1 MRSLRIYSLLNNLA
15 SGLTSPFIGFLV
27 ASSGIPVYLLSIV
40 SSASTSLP
48 GIAQIA
54 VLRIRSNPR
63 SMVFLGT
70 LVMSLLWILS
80 GFVSY
85 GSTLFVGIYLVIQVI
100 SGIASLGWLLIL
112 ESISRGR
119 RGFELARYSFYASAG
134 SLLATLITG
143 YIVGRNLSNM
153 GYFFIASGILL
164 IVSSLAI
171 LGYRES
177 DSSMGV
183 ARAREVGLQRAGRSS
198 EDLLPKFYVI
208 NSAYMV
214 VMSFAWPLFPLA
226 QVYKFR
232 MSAAEVGIL
241 TVIAGV
247 SSLFIQRPLGV
258 LVDINRKAVMVLGR
272 VLLAVFPLGYA
283 FSPNIYYLYAIQIIA
298 GFTNS
303 AGIAYTSYVM
313 DHSIDKRRALSMF
326 NFLNGIATIIGSIMG
341 GFLYLIISSSEDPV
355 ASIDIL
361 MTSIGIIRILM
372 SLPYIFL
379 RDPR

>member
-1 MRSLRIYSLLNNLA
+1 
-15 SGLTSPFIGFLV
+15 
-27 ASSGIPVYLLSIV
+27 
-40 SSASTSLP
+40 
-48 GIAQIA
+48 
-54 VLRIRSNPR
+54 
-63 SMVFLGT
+63 MVFLGT
-70 LVMSLLWILS
+70 LAIGLLWILS

-85 GSTLFVGIYLVIQVI
+85 ASTLFVSLYIVIQII

-112 ESISRGR
+112 ENISRGR
-119 RGFELARYSFYASAG
+119 RGFELARYSFYGSAG
-134 SLLATLITG
+134 SLIATLITG
-143 YIVGRNLSNM
+143 YVVGRNLSNM

-164 IVSSLAI
+164 IVSSLAF

-177 DSSMGV
+177 DSSIDR
-183 ARAREVGLQRAGRSS
+183 ARARGGGFQKASGSS
-198 EDLLPKFYVI
+198 DLLPRFYII

-214 VMSFAWPLFPLA
+214 VMSLAWPLFPLA
-226 QVYKFR
+226 QVYKYR

-247 SSLFIQRPLGV
+247 SSLAIQRPLGV
-258 LVDINRKAVMVLGR
+258 LVDINRKAVMFLGR
-272 VLLAVFPLGYA
+272 FLLASFPLGYA

-326 NFLNGIATIIGSIMG
+326 NFLNGIATIIGSIIG
-341 GFLYLIISSSEDPV
+341 GLLYVIISSSEDPV
-355 ASIDIL
+355 AAIDIL
-361 MTSIGIIRILM
+361 MTSIGIIRILI
-372 SLPYIFL
+372 SIPYIFL

>member
-54 VLRIRSNPR
+54 ILRIRSNPR

-70 LVMSLLWILS
+70 LAIGLLWILS

-85 GSTLFVGIYLVIQVI
+85 ASTLFVGLYLVIQVI

-112 ESISRGR
+112 ENISRGR

-153 GYFFIASGILL
+153 GYFFIATGILL
-164 IVSSLAI
+164 IVSSLAV

-177 DSSMGV
+177 DSSIGG
-183 ARAREVGLQRAGRSS
+183 ARPKEESFHRTSKSA
-198 EDLLPKFYVI
+198 DLLSRFCII

-241 TVIAGV
+241 TVIAGM
-247 SSLFIQRPLGV
+247 SSLAIQRPLGI

-272 VLLAVFPLGYA
+272 VLLASFPLGYA
-283 FSPNIYYLYAIQIIA
+283 FSPNIYYVYAIQIIS

-341 GFLYLIISSSEDPV
+341 GLLYVVISSAEDPV
-355 ASIDIL
+355 AAIDIL

-372 SLPYIFL
+372 AIPYIFL

>member
-1 MRSLRIYSLLNNLA
+1 LRSLRIYSLLNNLA

-54 VLRIRSNPR
+54 ILRIRSNPR

-70 LVMSLLWILS
+70 LAIGLLWILS

-85 GSTLFVGIYLVIQVI
+85 ASTLFVGLYLVIQVI

-112 ESISRGR
+112 ENISRGR

-153 GYFFIASGILL
+153 GYFFIATGILL
-164 IVSSLAI
+164 IVSSLAV

-177 DSSMGV
+177 DSSIGG
-183 ARAREVGLQRAGRSS
+183 ARPKEESFHRTSKSA
-198 EDLLPKFYVI
+198 DLLSRFCII

-241 TVIAGV
+241 TVIAGM
-247 SSLFIQRPLGV
+247 SSLAIQRPLGI

-272 VLLAVFPLGYA
+272 VLLASFPLGYA
-283 FSPNIYYLYAIQIIA
+283 FSPNIYYVYAIQIIS

-341 GFLYLIISSSEDPV
+341 GLLYVVISSAEDPV
-355 ASIDIL
+355 AAIDIL

-372 SLPYIFL
+372 AIPYIFL

>member
-1 MRSLRIYSLLNNLA
+1 LRSLRIYSLLNNLA

-54 VLRIRSNPR
+54 ILRIRSNPR

-70 LVMSLLWILS
+70 LAIGLLWTLS

-85 GSTLFVGIYLVIQVI
+85 ASTLFVGLYLVIQVI

-112 ESISRGR
+112 ENISRGR

-153 GYFFIASGILL
+153 GYFFIATGILL
-164 IVSSLAI
+164 IVSSLAV

-177 DSSMGV
+177 DSSIGG
-183 ARAREVGLQRAGRSS
+183 ARPKEESFHRTSKSA
-198 EDLLPKFYVI
+198 DLLSRFCII

-241 TVIAGV
+241 TVIAGM
-247 SSLFIQRPLGV
+247 SSLAIQRPLGI

-272 VLLAVFPLGYA
+272 VLLASFPLGYA
-283 FSPNIYYLYAIQIIA
+283 FSPNIYYLYAIQIIS

-341 GFLYLIISSSEDPV
+341 GLLYVVISSAEDPV
-355 ASIDIL
+355 AAIDIL

-372 SLPYIFL
+372 AIPYIFL

>member
-1 MRSLRIYSLLNNLA
+1 LRSLRIYSLLNNLA

-54 VLRIRSNPR
+54 ILRIRSNSR

-70 LVMSLLWILS
+70 LAIGLLWILS

-85 GSTLFVGIYLVIQVI
+85 ASTLFVGLYLVIQVI

-112 ESISRGR
+112 ENISRGR

-153 GYFFIASGILL
+153 GYFFIATGILL
-164 IVSSLAI
+164 IVSSLAV

-177 DSSMGV
+177 DSSIGG
-183 ARAREVGLQRAGRSS
+183 ARPKEESFHRTSKSA
-198 EDLLPKFYVI
+198 DLLSRFYII

-241 TVIAGV
+241 TVIAGM
-247 SSLFIQRPLGV
+247 SSLAIQRPLGI

-272 VLLAVFPLGYA
+272 VLLASFPLGYA
-283 FSPNIYYLYAIQIIA
+283 FSPNIYYLYAIQIIS

-341 GFLYLIISSSEDPV
+341 GLLYVVISSAEDPV
-355 ASIDIL
+355 AAIDIL

-372 SLPYIFL
+372 AIPYIFL

>member
-1 MRSLRIYSLLNNLA
+1 LRSLRIYSLLNNLA

-54 VLRIRSNPR
+54 ILRIRSNPR

-70 LVMSLLWILS
+70 LAIGLLWILS

-85 GSTLFVGIYLVIQVI
+85 ASTLFVGLYLVIQVI

-112 ESISRGR
+112 ENISRGR

-153 GYFFIASGILL
+153 GYFFIATGILL
-164 IVSSLAI
+164 IVSSLAV

-177 DSSMGV
+177 DSSIGG
-183 ARAREVGLQRAGRSS
+183 ARPKEESFHRTNKSA
-198 EDLLPKFYVI
+198 DLLSRFYII

-241 TVIAGV
+241 TVIAGM
-247 SSLFIQRPLGV
+247 SSLAIQRPLGI

-272 VLLAVFPLGYA
+272 VLLASFPLGYA
-283 FSPNIYYLYAIQIIA
+283 FSPNIYYLYAIQIIS

-341 GFLYLIISSSEDPV
+341 GLLYVVISSAEDPV
-355 ASIDIL
+355 AAIDIL

-372 SLPYIFL
+372 AIPYIFL

>member
-15 SGLTSPFIGFLV
+15 GGLTSPFIGFLV

-54 VLRIRSNPR
+54 ILRIRSNPR

-70 LVMSLLWILS
+70 LAIGLLWILS

-85 GSTLFVGIYLVIQVI
+85 ASTLFVGLYLVIQVI

-112 ESISRGR
+112 ENISRGR

-153 GYFFIASGILL
+153 GYFFIATGILL
-164 IVSSLAI
+164 IVSSLAV

-177 DSSMGV
+177 DSSIGG
-183 ARAREVGLQRAGRSS
+183 ARPKEESFHRTSKSA
-198 EDLLPKFYVI
+198 DLLSRFCII

-241 TVIAGV
+241 TVIAGM
-247 SSLFIQRPLGV
+247 SSLAIQRPLGI
-258 LVDINRKAVMVLGR
+258 LVDINRKTVMVLGR
-272 VLLAVFPLGYA
+272 VLLASFPLGYA
-283 FSPNIYYLYAIQIIA
+283 FSPNIYYLYAIQIIS

-341 GFLYLIISSSEDPV
+341 GLLYVVLSSAEDFV
-355 ASIDIL
+355 AAIDIL

-372 SLPYIFL
+372 AIPYIFL

>member
-54 VLRIRSNPR
+54 ILRIRSNPR

-70 LVMSLLWILS
+70 LAIGLLWILS

-85 GSTLFVGIYLVIQVI
+85 ASTLFVGLYLVIQVI

-112 ESISRGR
+112 ENISRGR

-153 GYFFIASGILL
+153 GYFFIATGILL
-164 IVSSLAI
+164 IVSSLAV

-177 DSSMGV
+177 DSSIGG
-183 ARAREVGLQRAGRSS
+183 ARPKEESFHRTSKSA
-198 EDLLPKFYVI
+198 DLLSRFCII

-241 TVIAGV
+241 TVIAGM
-247 SSLFIQRPLGV
+247 SSLAIQRPLGI

-272 VLLAVFPLGYA
+272 VLLASFPLGYA
-283 FSPNIYYLYAIQIIA
+283 FSPNIYYLYAIQIIS

-341 GFLYLIISSSEDPV
+341 GLLYVVISSAEDPV
-355 ASIDIL
+355 AAIDIL

-372 SLPYIFL
+372 AIPYIFL

>member
-1 MRSLRIYSLLNNLA
+1 LRSLRIYSLLNNLA

-54 VLRIRSNPR
+54 ILRIRSNPR

-70 LVMSLLWILS
+70 LAIGLLWILS

-85 GSTLFVGIYLVIQVI
+85 ASTLFVGLYLVIQVI

-112 ESISRGR
+112 ENISRGR

-153 GYFFIASGILL
+153 GYFFIATGILL
-164 IVSSLAI
+164 IVSSLAV

-177 DSSMGV
+177 DSSIGG
-183 ARAREVGLQRAGRSS
+183 ARPKEESFHRTSKSA
-198 EDLLPKFYVI
+198 DLLSRFCII

-241 TVIAGV
+241 TVIAGM
-247 SSLFIQRPLGV
+247 SSLAIQRPLGI

-272 VLLAVFPLGYA
+272 VLLASFPLGYA
-283 FSPNIYYLYAIQIIA
+283 FSPNIYYLYAIQIIS

-341 GFLYLIISSSEDPV
+341 GLLYVVISSAEDPV
-355 ASIDIL
+355 AAIDIL

-372 SLPYIFL
+372 AIPYIFL